1 MRPNAGEFGSDT
13 FSELTGIS
21 CADHMNQVKAWVKE
35 GEVPEDADHTVEDFD
50 INEIKARLH
59 FRIAADTRSEYH
71 FQKAEEAAPSEAENL
86 EGEPPKSPE
95 SIERIEERRRRALE
109 RGDGGEDQGHGLQ
122 ALQPAI
128 HEALP

>member
-50 INEIKARLH
+50 INEIK
-59 FRIAADTRSEYH
+59 D
-71 FQKAEEAAPSEAENL
+71 K
-86 EGEPPKSPE
+86 
-95 SIERIEERRRRALE
+95 
-109 RGDGGEDQGHGLQ
+109 
-122 ALQPAI
+122 
-128 HEALP
+128 